1 MNRKLKKTL
10 AGAGSRANLTRGA
23 AVLGAMT
30 AAVLIRRKLRSR
42 HDARLVETPQEEF
55 DRPRAQPDDVASPG
69 YPGMKPN
76 GGFPTGG
83 PEVPAL

>member
-10 AGAGSRANLTRGA
+10 ASAGSRANLTRGA

-30 AAVLIRRKLRSR
+30 AAALIRRKLKYR
-42 HDARLVETPQEEF
+42 HDAHLAEPPRHDF
-55 DRPRAQPDDVASPG
+55 DRPRTEPADVASQG
-69 YPGMKPN
+69 YPAMNPN
-76 GGFPTGG
+76 GGLPTGG